1 MGQISWAKR
10 LGGCARRGAAL
21 GFLALTGVALAGPGC
36 RRAPPPQPATE
47 AVAAEPSA
55 SQQADGQAKAGAPA
69 KKTCPSWQ
77 DLDPSTL
84 APAPDT
90 MAARVLLE
98 IWEKLRIRHF
108 DPTLNCLDW
117 VALRDQY
124 IKKVG
129 ALRDQEEIY
138 AAYNDLLAKLD
149 QSHLA
154 AVPPAPL
161 IKELKPNRGP
171 AEAQVHWTWHD
182 GRLYLRAPRPG
193 EFEVAK
199 GLRSGEIRRID
210 GVLVTKLFGGADPKK
225 VGLHPSRDALDTI
238 ERAMRTEGLMSCP
251 EGGFKRLEIA
261 RPGKGTSSVKVRCES
276 PEGPGLTLGKLKDIK
291 TEVRAKILDPKAG
304 VGYLAFNIWMLPML
318 GQLRATMQALQAQ
331 GMKSLIL
338 DLRGNPGGVASMTI
352 PVARLMWPSGGSLG
366 TIYMRDFRQDLQV
379 RPNPKAFAG
388 EIVLLIDD
396 LSASTTEIFALGMR
410 AAQRVKIIAAGRS
423 SGMALASIIEGL
435 SDGGLLQYV
444 IGRYQSPAS
453 QVAEGRGVAPDRL
466 VSCSE
471 ADLHAQRDPVLNAAL
486 KSLGS
491 SLVTPL

>member
-1 MGQISWAKR
+1 MFGERRVSPCALWV
-10 LGGCARRGAAL
+10 LGCLFLSVAA
-21 GFLALTGVALAGPGC
+21 GC
-36 RRAPPPQPATE
+36 RRAPPPQPAPE
-47 AVAAEPSA
+47 ALPVEPSAPQEPSPAVAAS
-55 SQQADGQAKAGAPA
+55 KGA
-69 KKTCPSWQ
+69 CPSWQ
-77 DLDPSTL
+77 RVDPSTL

-90 MAARVLLE
+90 MPARVLLE
-98 IWEKLRIRHF
+98 IWDKLRLRHF

-117 VALRDQY
+117 VALRGQY
-124 IKKVG
+124 IKKIES
-129 ALRDQEEIY
+129 LRDQDEIY
-138 AAYNDLLAKLD
+138 AAYNELLAKLD

-171 AEAQVHWTWHD
+171 AQAQVHWTWHQS
-182 GRLYLRAPRPG
+182 RLYLRQSRPG
-193 EFEVAK
+193 EFGVAK
-199 GLRSGEIRRID
+199 SLSAGEIRRID
-210 GVLVTKLFGGADPKK
+210 GVLVSQIFQAADPKR
-225 VGLHPSRDALDTI
+225 VGLHPSRDSLDTI
-238 ERAMRTEGLMSCP
+238 ERAMRTSRVMSCP
-251 EGGFKRLEIA
+251 EGGSKRLEVI
-261 RPGKGTSSVKVRCES
+261 RPKRGATSISVPCKS
-276 PEGPGLTLGKLKDIK
+276 PEGPGLTLGKLRDIK
-291 TEVRAKILDPKAG
+291 TEIRAKILDPKTG

-318 GQLRATMQALQAQ
+318 GQLRATLQALQEQ

-352 PVARLMWPSGGSLG
+352 PVARLLWPAGGSLG
-366 TIYMRDFRQDLQV
+366 TIFMRDFRQDLQV

-388 EIVLLIDD
+388 PIVLLLDD

-410 AAQRVKIIAAGRS
+410 AAGRVKIVAAGPS

-471 ADLHAQRDPVLNAAL
+471 ADLHARRDPVLDAAL
-486 KSLGS
+486 QSLGS
-491 SLVTPL
+491 SLATPL